1 MSKTTRRQA
10 LAAGGALLTSM
21 AMPGVLR
28 AQGNPIR
35 IGSTLPLTG
44 PLASLAIIHKVTADI
59 CVENINK
66 RGGLLGRPVEWIVRD
81 DQSKP
86 ELVRTIYEQLITVD
100 KVDLIQS
107 PYATANILAAM
118 GVAQRYNKML
128 LHTSFGIPKLAKYD
142 MQFQTAGG
150 PFDPENV
157 WPNHIFD
164 AAAKLPKPP
173 KTVAIVTSKFPSVHF
188 ISGGAREVLKKR
200 GLQEVLHLEYEFGNR
215 DFGPIASRIKDANPD
230 FLWGGTNGIDPVLM
244 LEAMKRIDYR
254 PPAQVHLFPAPGPML
269 KMPEAQGSLALTT
282 FEAHPPFTD
291 DPTIAQFVKTYGERA
306 AAANIPYT
314 AVDLQ
319 SAIMYAAWQVLETV
333 VTATKSLDDKT
344 LADWLK
350 KNQVK
355 TLFGTLRWDGPQNY
369 VEGADL
375 YKVKQLQ
382 QGKWLVI
389 HPQQWAAPGA
399 KPI

>member
-1 MSKTTRRQA
+1 MKIERRRA
-10 LAAGGALLTSM
+10 LVAGGALLSTL
-21 AMPGVLR
+21 AVPAALR

-59 CVENINK
+59 CVENLNK

-100 KVDLIQS
+100 KVDLLQS

-215 DFGPIASRIKDANPD
+215 DFGPIASRVKDANPD

-282 FEAHPPFTD
+282 FESHPPFTD
-291 DPTIAQFVKTYGERA
+291 DPQIAQFVQTYSERTKEA
-306 AAANIPYT
+306 GIPYT

-344 LADWLK
+344 LAAWLK

-369 VEGADL
+369 VEGSDL

-399 KPI
+399 KPV

>member
-1 MSKTTRRQA
+1 MKMNRRRA
-10 LAAGGALLTSM
+10 LAAGGAILSTLALPPS
-21 AMPGVLR
+21 LR
-28 AQGNPIR
+28 AQGKPIR
-35 IGSTLPLTG
+35 IGSTLPITG
-44 PLASLAIIHKVTADI
+44 PLASLAIIHKVTAEI
-59 CVENINK
+59 CVDNLNK
-66 RGGLLGRPVEWIVRD
+66 RGGLLGRPVEWVLRD

-86 ELVRTIYEQLITVD
+86 ELTRTIYEQLITAD
-100 KVDLIQS
+100 QVDLIFS
-107 PYATANILAAM
+107 PYATASILAAM

-142 MQFQTAGG
+142 MQFQTAGS

-173 KTVAIVTSKFPSVHF
+173 KTVAIVTSKFPSVHH
-188 ISGGAREVLKKR
+188 ISVGAREVLKKR

-230 FLWGGTNGIDPVLM
+230 FLWGGTNGIDPVLL
-244 LEAMKRIDYR
+244 LEAMQRIDYR

-269 KMPEAQGSLALTT
+269 KVPAAQGSLALTT
-282 FEAHPPFTD
+282 FESHPPFTD
-291 DPTIAQFVKTYGERA
+291 DPTIAQFVKTYAERA
-306 AAANIPYT
+306 KEAGIPYI

-319 SAIMYAAWQVLETV
+319 SAIMYAAWQVLEAAV
-333 VTATKSLDDKT
+333 NGTKSLDDKT
-344 LADWLK
+344 IAAWLK
-350 KNQVK
+350 QNEVK
-355 TLFGTLRWDGPQNY
+355 TLFGTLRWNGPQNY

-382 QGKWLVI
+382 QGRWLVI